1 MSLSLP
7 IIARLRFQLNL
18 IIDDIIDGIVLAVL
32 FIDWIVAL
40 NEPYDQLSVEICLN
54 YIAIE
59 TVQELLYLLITSRV
73 AGFEVRSDGA
83 VT

>member
-18 IIDDIIDGIVLAVL
+18 IIDDIIDGIVLAVF

-73 AGFEVRSDGA
+73 AGFEVRSGGA

>member
-1 MSLSLP
+1 MP